1 MVEGKGKITMNKM
14 RKNNWEKKFDELFGD
29 FNAWA
34 DMGDPE
40 KEKWSGPK
48 EIKSFIR
55 KLLKGKT
62 KVSIDLCSC
71 KKFYPLPGIV
81 HRKLNVPVCSRCKK
95 PYDRMSNKISSYQ
108 KLKKENE
115 ELYHLY
121 RRARKRLNE
130 LGEGINGDDLIM
142 DFDGGLI

>member
-1 MVEGKGKITMNKM
+1 MN
-14 RKNNWEKKFDELFGD
+14 KNNWEKEFDELFGD

-62 KVSIDLCSC
+62 KVSKDKMTSITIVLNKVEEKWTNRVIYYMKNRVPGM
-71 KKFYPLPGIV
+71 KKRRRKCV
-81 HRKLNVPVCSRCKK
+81 HKTR
-95 PYDRMSNKISSYQ
+95 Y
-108 KLKKENE
+108 
-115 ELYHLY
+115 
-121 RRARKRLNE
+121 
-130 LGEGINGDDLIM
+130 
-142 DFDGGLI
+142 